1 MAVRVCSTQLDHASD
16 LSAGRHELGMASDQR
31 PHVSPAQ
38 CDWHPPSG
46 RDRGLSDEQ
55 ALLAG
60 FWPV

>member
-1 MAVRVCSTQLDHASD
+1 MAVRVCSKRLDHASD
-16 LSAGRHELGMASDQR
+16 LSAGRQVLGMGSDQR
-31 PHVSPAQ
+31 PHVFRAQ

-46 RDRGLSDEQ
+46 RDRGLSDQQ